1 LKLRLENK
9 LLFCTAEVRHQGQSL
24 LLEHI
29 LLDTGSAT
37 TVIRVDHALELGL
50 AFESSHSIRRMF
62 GVGGTELVYRHHL
75 DLIQVD
81 DLLRASALVDVGDL
95 QYGFELDGIL
105 GLDFLIA
112 NWAVIDLESMT
123 LRPA

>member
-1 LKLRLENK
+1 MK
-9 LLFCTAEVRHQGQSL
+9 HQGQSMV
-24 LLEHI
+24 LEHV

-50 AFESSHSIRRMF
+50 AFESSHSIRRMY

-75 DLIQVD
+75 DSMLVD
-81 DLLRASALVDVGDL
+81 DLLRSSALVDVGDL

-105 GLDFLIA
+105 GLDFLTA
-112 NWAVIDLESMT
+112 NQAVIDLKTMT
-123 LRPA
+123 LRRA